1 MTFVLQHNDCELP
14 PVNFF
19 FRLRRKKEVASKGE
33 KHHAFLP
40 LNGVRRTLTSSP
52 FRAQLF
58 DCLFERREPC
68 VKHTAYLTAPS
79 YVPFEFNPLF
89 LKRIL
94 SQLLIKYDLF
104 NADANAGGKVS
115 KPRRKI
121 QNTLA
126 SCESEGGL

>member
-1 MTFVLQHNDCELP
+1 MIVSSP
-14 PVNFF
+14 PSIFF
-19 FRLRRKKEVASKGE
+19 SSSQEEGSRVQGGKASC
-33 KHHAFLP
+33 FLS

-79 YVPFEFNPLF
+79 YVPFEFNPQF

-126 SCESEGGL
+126 SCESDGGL